1 MHIGL
6 IGGIGPTATVAY
18 YTGLVTAFRDA
29 GMDLNLTM
37 SHADISVLA
46 DNAASDRADAQAQV
60 FATHLAHLRDAGC
73 DMGVITALTGH
84 FCIEQ
89 TARLSPIPVLNAI
102 DLIDDHCACNGIGV
116 LGLLGGPSVMETHLF
131 GQLKKVR
138 SVVPETDR
146 DWLGDA
152 YMRMAMTGKTDA
164 ATADRFISAGAEMV
178 RDQGADAVLLAGT
191 DLGLVFDGR
200 SVGYATV
207 DALDV
212 HIRGLLSLASQHGT
226 GSVQPEV

>member
-102 DLIDDHCACNGIGV
+102 DLIDETSGRTV
-116 LGLLGGPSVMETHLF
+116 LYLDEKTPTPGDNF
-131 GQLKKVR
+131 G
-138 SVVPETDR
+138 
-146 DWLGDA
+146 
-152 YMRMAMTGKTDA
+152 
-164 ATADRFISAGAEMV
+164 
-178 RDQGADAVLLAGT
+178 
-191 DLGLVFDGR
+191 
-200 SVGYATV
+200 
-207 DALDV
+207 ALDQV
-212 HIRGLLSLASQHGT
+212 FSNLKRRRND
-226 GSVQPEV
+226 